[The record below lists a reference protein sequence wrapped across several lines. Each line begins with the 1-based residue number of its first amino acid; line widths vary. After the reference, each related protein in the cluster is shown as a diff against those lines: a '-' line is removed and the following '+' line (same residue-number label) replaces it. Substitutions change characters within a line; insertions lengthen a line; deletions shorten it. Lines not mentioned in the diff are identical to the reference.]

1 MDLGL
6 PRPSSEGV
14 FDLVWSKGVLRSLW
28 GVTDLGKMMMRITM
42 IGIVMIILK
51 NLVEDGSLITMF
63 RL

>member
-28 GVTDLGKMMMRITM
+28 GVTDLSRVITILM
-42 IGIVMIILK
+42 IMFK
-51 NLVEDGSLITMF
+51 YLVEGVYFDKLAQ
-63 RL
+63 

>member
-28 GVTDLGKMMMRITM
+28 GVTDLGRVMMRITM
-42 IGIVMIILK
+42 IRIVMIPMTY
-51 NLVEDGSLITMF
+51 LVGGGYFDEHAQ
-63 RL
+63 